1 MPCEYVRGFT
11 DRSGGSHMFALWTRQ
26 TPPDEGDA
34 DGWAWVRAEKVMWVM
49 SSPDRDRGVS
59 STIIVF
65 DGGSTLR
72 TDAPADDVR
81 WGVDLALNGGEHRTL
96 PRMNLA
102 STSTEAYQA
111 ATLAGFRAAEAVF
124 KRERDGE

>member
-1 MPCEYVRGFT
+1 MPCEYVRGFN

-26 TPPDEGDA
+26 TPPDED
-34 DGWAWVRAEKVMWVM
+34 DVNGWAWIMADKVTRIFRRFDSEWAAV
-49 SSPDRDRGVS
+49 V
-59 STIIVF
+59 TVVCIIEEVVLTF
-65 DGGSTLR
+65 
-72 TDAPADDVR
+72 APMEDVR
-81 WGVDLALNGGEHRTL
+81 WGVDLALNGGQHRTL

-111 ATLAGFRAAEAVF
+111 ATLAGFKAAEAVF